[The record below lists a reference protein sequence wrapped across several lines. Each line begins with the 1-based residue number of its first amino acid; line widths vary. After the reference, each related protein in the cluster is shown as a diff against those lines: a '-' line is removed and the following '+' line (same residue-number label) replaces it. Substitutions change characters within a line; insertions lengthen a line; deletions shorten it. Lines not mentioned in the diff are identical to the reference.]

1 MTFWI
6 SLALATTNF
15 CLILVHRQSIFS
27 RAIVEAQ
34 VIEQENLARR
44 NLDSLYWYHVIVTCQ
59 PNFIDHN
66 NKLLMDRLISCH
78 RYPAATHSIADSSI
92 KYKKR
97 PACIPRRL
105 WMKLTAMPMLFKVT
119 ADWAINGE
127 KKKKKE
133 TKLAQHGTQVGH
145 QKAVGDSNL
154 SSGSFKERNN

>member
-44 NLDSLYWYHVIVTCQ
+44 NLDPLYWYHVIVTCQ

-66 NKLLMDRLISCH
+66 NKLLMDQLISCH

-92 KYKKR
+92 KYKKGR
-97 PACIPRRL
+97 SAYHAACEWNWQPCQWYSKSQLIEL
-105 WMKLTAMPMLFKVT
+105 ST
-119 ADWAINGE
+119 E

-133 TKLAQHGTQVGH
+133 RKLAQHGTQVGH